1 MCKYEEI
8 EGWRLS
14 NGKTIMEINNAVHDE
29 VERIYLEAWAKG
41 ISVPYFDEKDNIIL
55 ANPDGSDDE
64 ATLDLQTRKY
74 TIIRRVAAPGKG
86 KMAYL
91 LNSQQLCKDDQ
102 SLR

>member
-41 ISVPYFDEKDNIIL
+41 ISVPYFDEKGKTFL

-64 ATLDLQTRKY
+64 ADFDINTRKY
-74 TIIRRVAAPGKG
+74 TVIRRIATPGKG
-86 KMAYL
+86 KMGYL
-91 LNSQQLCKDDQ
+91 LK
-102 SLR
+102 R

>member
-14 NGKTIMEINNAVHDE
+14 NGKTVREINNAVHDE

-41 ISVPYFDEKDNIIL
+41 ISVPYFKNDKIFL

-64 ATLDLQTRKY
+64 VTLDFNTRKY
-74 TIIRRVAAPGKG
+74 TIVRQVAAPGKG
-86 KMAYL
+86 KMGYL
-91 LNSQQLCKDDQ
+91 LHS
-102 SLR
+102 

>member
-14 NGKTIMEINNAVHDE
+14 NGKTVREINNAVHDE

-41 ISVPYFDEKDNIIL
+41 ISVPYFKNDKIFL

-64 ATLDLQTRKY
+64 VILDFNTRKY
-74 TIIRRVAAPGKG
+74 TIVRQVAAPGKG
-86 KMAYL
+86 KMGYL
-91 LNSQQLCKDDQ
+91 LHS
-102 SLR
+102 